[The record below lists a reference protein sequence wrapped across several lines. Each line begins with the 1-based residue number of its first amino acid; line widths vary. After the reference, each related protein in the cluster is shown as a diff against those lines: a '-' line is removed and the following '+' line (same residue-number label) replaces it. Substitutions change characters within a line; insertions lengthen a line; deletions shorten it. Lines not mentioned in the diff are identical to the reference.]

1 MSDFRA
7 ASRYAKSLLE
17 LANEQGVLEEVHNDM
32 LLFSKV
38 CKENTAFVLML
49 KNPVIKH
56 DKKRAILQ
64 SVFKDKVHSLTLAIF
79 DIITR
84 KNREAIMPA
93 IAREFENQYNIIKQI
108 GVASVTTAIPLN
120 EALRTE
126 MKDMVVKI
134 TGKKDID
141 LKEIVNSDIIGGY
154 VLKMGDQQIDDSIRT
169 KLKTLA
175 KGFSQNHYNK
185 EI

>member
-32 LLFSKV
+32 LLFTKV
-38 CKENTAFVLML
+38 CNQNKDFGLML

-56 DKKRAILQ
+56 DKKRAILE
-64 SVFKDKVHSLTLAIF
+64 SIFNGKVHSLTMAIF
-79 DIITR
+79 DIISR

-93 IAREFENQYNIIKQI
+93 IAREFHNQYNIIKQI
-108 GVASVTTAIPLN
+108 GVASVTTAIPLTDT
-120 EALRTE
+120 LR
-126 MKDMVVKI
+126 KDMKEIVVKI

-141 LKEIVNSDIIGGY
+141 LKEIVNEEIIGGY
-154 VLKMGDQQIDDSIRT
+154 ILKMGDQQIDDSIRT

-175 KGFSQNHYNK
+175 KGFSQNHYIK